1 DTKPQQPSSD
11 QPSLPPSLL
20 ADVQGG
26 SSGDLGGESSTRKRS
41 SLSNL
46 GGTTFAPAK
55 AYLAPNRK
63 YLVSHNTYTRCALY
77 N

>member
-1 DTKPQQPSSD
+1 ADTQPQPPTND

-26 SSGDLGGESSTRKRS
+26 SSSGLGGESPSRKRS
-41 SLSNL
+41 SLSDL

-63 YLVSHNTYTRCALY
+63 YLVSHNT
-77 N
+77 